1 MISNYDLS
9 LFQRILLS
17 TDGTVT
23 DLVALYVGEPI
34 RVTKLGQ
41 AICEE
46 TAHAQLSC
54 NGPTRLLNRR
64 ILLSGETKHY
74 LYAESQFVLERLSR
88 SIQEQMLN
96 TDQPI
101 GLLWKE
107 ARLET
112 FREIVGQTVEHC
124 AEIAQYF
131 DLTTSELFVSRT
143 YVIHHGGKPLGMI
156 SEKWPLG
163 YFR

>member
-23 DLVALYVGEPI
+23 DLAYAGEPI
-34 RVTKLGQ
+34 R
-41 AICEE
+41 
-46 TAHAQLSC
+46 
-54 NGPTRLLNRR
+54 
-64 ILLSGETKHY
+64 
-74 LYAESQFVLERLSR
+74 
-88 SIQEQMLN
+88 
-96 TDQPI
+96 
-101 GLLWKE
+101 
-107 ARLET
+107 
-112 FREIVGQTVEHC
+112 HC

-131 DLTTSELFVSRT
+131 DLTTSEPLVSRT
-143 YVIHHGGKPLGMI
+143 YLIHHGGKRLGMI